1 MNRTIA
7 ALGTT
12 IFEAMSARARAPGTI
27 NLGQGFPDSKGP
39 PELLDAA
46 ARAVLERSSQYPP
59 MRGLPELRAA
69 VAGYYAA
76 QQGLRLADEEIV
88 VTSGATEAIAATLM
102 ALLEPG
108 DEVIVV
114 QPLYDAYVPLIERF
128 GAVPRFVSL
137 VPPDWRLPLGAIA
150 AAIAP
155 RTRAIL
161 LNTPHNPTGAMVQ
174 PAEWDVI
181 ARLCVKHDLKLVC
194 DEVWEAMVFDG
205 TPHIS
210 PLAIPALRERS
221 VKIGSAGKIFSLT
234 GWKVG
239 WACAAPPLA
248 GVIARAHQFLTFTTP
263 PSLQWAVAEGLALP
277 ADWHEA
283 HRATHGEGR
292 ARLARGL
299 AQAGYAVIAGPATWF
314 IHVDLAASGI
324 SLTDTLFTERLIAEA
339 GVASIPISA
348 FYVEAP
354 ETGYVRFCFTKA
366 DEVLDEA
373 LERLA
378 RFREKLVEEV

>member
-1 MNRTIA
+1 MNKTIA

-39 PELLDAA
+39 PELLEAA
-46 ARAVLERSSQYPP
+46 ARAMLERSSQYPP
-59 MRGLPELRAA
+59 MRGLPELRGA
-69 VAGYYAA
+69 VADYYAA
-76 QQGLRLADEEIV
+76 NQGLTLADEEIV
-88 VTSGATEAIAATLM
+88 ITSGATEAIAATLM
-102 ALLEPG
+102 ALVEPG

-150 AAIAP
+150 AAITA
-155 RTRAIL
+155 RTRVVL
-161 LNTPHNPTGAMVQ
+161 LNTPHNPTGSMI
-174 PAEWDVI
+174 PASEWALL
-181 ARLCVKHDLKLVC
+181 ARLCVKHDLILVC

-205 TPHIS
+205 TPHVS

-239 WACAAPPLA
+239 WACAAPSLA

-263 PSLQWAVAEGLALP
+263 PALQWAVAEGLALSG
-277 ADWHEA
+277 AWHEA
-283 HRATHGEGR
+283 HRSAHAAGR
-292 ARLARGL
+292 ARLAQGL
-299 AQAGYAVIAGPATWF
+299 SQAGYGVLAGPATWF

-324 SLTDTLFTERLIAEA
+324 ALSDIAFSERLIAEA

-348 FYVEAP
+348 LYAQAP

-366 DEVLDEA
+366 DDVLDEA
-373 LERLA
+373 IARLA
-378 RFREKLVEEV
+378 RFREKLTGG